1 MISYKLLLA
10 IGLIHWLADFALQT
24 HWQASNK
31 SDDMF
36 ALLKHVATYSLV
48 WLLFSTIHFE
58 HFGTGVVFAVITFVT
73 HFAIDLIT
81 SHIVKQCFDEGDYH
95 NGFVVIGFDQI
106 LHYVQLILTYELL
119 K

>member
-31 SDDMF
+31 SNDIL

-48 WLLFSTIHFE
+48 WLFFSTIHFE
-58 HFGTGVVFAVITFVT
+58 DFGIGILFAAITFFT
-73 HFAIDLIT
+73 HFATDLVT
-81 SHIVKQCFDEGDYH
+81 SHMVKQCFDEEDYH

-106 LHYVQLILTYELL
+106 LHYIQLILTYELL